1 MRTYSFSRTGS
12 LSTLESSNPLMRRA
26 GSRITAAKTT
36 GPASGAQPAS
46 STPARSGMS
55 GQRRSVRRGEVATS
69 QRSSITKVMQ
79 VSEHPCAVGIA
90 QCRIPTIEV
99 EAVAPVAQQR
109 VGDEERIARNV
120 GRVQQQ

>member
-26 GSRITAAKTT
+26 GSRITAATTT

-55 GQRRSVRRGEVATS
+55 GHRRSLRRGEVATS
-69 QRSSITKVMQ
+69 QPSSITKVMQ
-79 VSEHPCAVGIA
+79 ASEYPCAIGVA
-90 QCRIPTIEV
+90 QRLVAAIEV
-99 EAVAPVAQQR
+99 EAVATVSQQR
-109 VGDEERIARNV
+109 VGYEERIARNV
-120 GRVQQQ
+120 GCVQQQ